1 MTHKPRNKATDPDRS
16 PPSPTSD
23 APDKAPSS
31 SGYPE
36 RPDGEK
42 LDALQDQLHHDRQ
55 IRRANQNSTRV
66 ARYTAKMGKSVRD
79 IGTYTLIPAMMV
91 AGPVVGYA
99 LGWLVEKKWGGAPWP
114 GVVGLLFG
122 LVAAFRQIFLIL
134 ARKSAPDKD
143 NQFH

>member
-1 MTHKPRNKATDPDRS
+1 MTEKPRNKATDPDRS
-16 PPSPTSD
+16 SPFPIPE
-23 APDKAPSS
+23 APDEVPSS
-31 SGYPE
+31 SGFPE
-36 RPDGEK
+36 RPDGKK
-42 LDALQDQLHHDRQ
+42 LDALQDQLHRDRR
-55 IRRANQNSTRV
+55 IRRAGQNNTRV
-66 ARYTAKMGKSVRD
+66 AKYTAKVGKSVRD

-134 ARKSAPDKD
+134 ARKSTPDKD